1 MPLTE
6 LICRRSGYKN
16 APLCYS
22 DQVLIMDCSCSS
34 SSQWSSLL
42 TCLSCQRAQLH
53 RLTSQTIHQN
63 QHSFSH
69 TYTSHL
75 HLPYLVLSNKTYV
88 VLDLDQLKGAN
99 QTIQTVKLSHMDT
112 FKGVTQ
118 IVDTLH
124 IKYWSQHHTYWS
136 HITRRQK
143 RITRPAHQIHH
154 PLP

>member
-75 HLPYLVLSNKTYV
+75 HLPYLVLTNKTYV
-88 VLDLDQLKGAN
+88 VLDLDQLKGVS
-99 QTIQTVKLSHMDT
+99 QTIQTVKLSHVQRCHT
-112 FKGVTQ
+112 NCRYITHQ
-118 IVDTLH
+118 ILEVSTH
-124 IKYWSQHHTYWS
+124 PTYWS